1 MRKGDMIVP
10 TRTSRKRHF
19 LAGYPT
25 RLIAYL
31 WLVVS
36 LLSLSACGEQNATA
50 YDTLQKSIQE
60 NLEKTGQATQGTMQ
74 LVIKPEYKEGYTPDP
89 ETETIIRALNGLQL
103 YTETR
108 IDQTS
113 DRQEITLK
121 GSFPYQNQNV
131 SFHVDFMGEGDVY
144 YLRIKELSTLG
155 IPEMQAI
162 LPFFLNKWIKLD
174 AQQWTELDGQT
185 PHHPEQY
192 NISPPTLNRFMTEAL
207 LIIFKALGP
216 DYFSLVSVDQKA
228 PPAVAKQKASQAV
241 IFQAN
246 KEKIAEI
253 IKRLATSAVPALY
266 DLIEQPEYAEIK
278 KIIHEQDAS
287 IPKSRAAYEQ
297 MLKDNQESFEKALN
311 DFQNAVETFDIEL
324 TYWLDSKN
332 IMVASAAN
340 MTIIL
345 DDGMLKETTEN
356 GLDDLSKLTI
366 QLSAEEGIE
375 LFDGAPPFQFDYP
388 PATEDTIDLGAMQQ
402 SVAP

>member
-1 MRKGDMIVP
+1 MP
-10 TRTSRKRHF
+10 TRTSRKRHS

-50 YDTLQKSIQE
+50 YDTLQKSIE
-60 NLEKTGQATQGTMQ
+60 DNLEKTGQATQGTMQ

-131 SFHVDFMGEGDVY
+131 SFHVDLMGEGDVY

-155 IPEMQAI
+155 IPELQAI

-185 PHHPEQY
+185 PNYPEQY

-207 LIIFKALGP
+207 LVIFKALGP
-216 DYFSLVSVDQKA
+216 DYFSLVSADQKA

-297 MLKDNQESFEKALN
+297 MLKDNEESFEKALN

-375 LFDGAPPFQFDYP
+375 LFDEAPPFQFDYP
-388 PATEDTIDLGAMQQ
+388 PAAEDTIDLGAMQQ